1 MKNVIVDVP
10 NNSIKCEKD
19 DIGYSPLADDGH
31 DPVEGWSLGF
41 R

>member
-31 DPVEGWSLGF
+31 DPVEDWSLGF